1 MMIALKYRKST
12 LTFESEGR
20 EFKYFRGRQEK
31 SKPWLNMFLLI
42 VNQKLLGDNDGL
54 TERR

>member
-1 MMIALKYRKST
+1 MIALKYRKST

-42 VNQKLLGDNDGL
+42 VNRKLLGDNDGL